1 MGAYSLPGAFVRRI
15 DTRRRLSPRK
25 KDEAVSKKAP
35 QQRASHQLRAIVI
48 GFALGLA
55 VLGGVVY
62 PVMPGRPNPD
72 SPEIGGSFTMIGQ
85 DGRAVTNAD
94 LAGQPYLVF
103 FGYTHCPDFCPTAL
117 FDISAVFKELGPDK
131 KIAALFVTVDPERDT
146 PDVLKTYLENFDS
159 RTIGLTGDSQKIEA
173 IAKAFRVYARKVP
186 GENPS
191 DYTVDH
197 TGVVYLM
204 DKRGKFVNAFNLQRP
219 PQQAARE
226 LEAYL

>member
-1 MGAYSLPGAFVRRI
+1 MKQI
-15 DTRRRLSPRK
+15 
-25 KDEAVSKKAP
+25 SKKASR
-35 QQRASHQLRAIVI
+35 QQASQQQASRRLLAIVI
-48 GFALGLA
+48 GFGFGLA
-55 VLGGVVY
+55 ALGGVVY
-62 PVMPGRPNPD
+62 AVIPGRAD
-72 SPEIGGSFTMIGQ
+72 LGSPEIGGSFTMIGQ
-85 DGRAVTNAD
+85 DGRVVTNAD
-94 LAGQPYLVF
+94 LAGRPYLVF

-131 KIAALFVTVDPERDT
+131 KVAALFVTVDPERDT

-159 RTIGLTGDSQKIEA
+159 RIIGLTGDTKKVEA
-173 IAKAFRVYARKVP
+173 IAKSFRVYAKKLP
-186 GENPS
+186 GEKTG

-204 DKRGKFVNAFNLQRP
+204 DKRGKFVSAFNLQRP